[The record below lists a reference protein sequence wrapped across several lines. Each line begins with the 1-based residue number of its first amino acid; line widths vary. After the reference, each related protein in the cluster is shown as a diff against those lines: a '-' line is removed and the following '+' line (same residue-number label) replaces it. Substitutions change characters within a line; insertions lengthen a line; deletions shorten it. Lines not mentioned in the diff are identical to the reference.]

1 VCLARDVA
9 IILCFENVHRC
20 NGSSRWKDCRGID
33 FKLLSHFRFSM
44 CVMLTQFSPLNDCC
58 VKFGNGEFFM
68 QILLKLDRYVE
79 KLSMKGVTIALYVYG
94 HFTVTYGDTYHFYQN
109 YE

>member
-1 VCLARDVA
+1 
-9 IILCFENVHRC
+9 
-20 NGSSRWKDCRGID
+20 
-33 FKLLSHFRFSM
+33 
-44 CVMLTQFSPLNDCC
+44 
-58 VKFGNGEFFM
+58 M

>member
-1 VCLARDVA
+1 MSGISAARETV
-9 IILCFENVHRC
+9 N
-20 NGSSRWKDCRGID
+20 CR
-33 FKLLSHFRFSM
+33 LRFSM